1 MITEPCSRIRWPR
14 GVAMRVVRRRQ
25 RSVAPILLGLA
36 LLAAPAPAVAQDA
49 RGEAAKKEGKVVW
62 YTSLALTSAE
72 KVAKLFEAA
81 YPGIKV
87 EVQRT
92 GSQRILQR
100 VMQELQANI
109 KNVDVIHTSDAGHY
123 VFLKDKKLLMKYTP
137 AGVDRFPPSFKDRDG
152 YHYGLRATV
161 NVIAYNTKAVSAA
174 EAPRTWKDLLDP
186 KWKGKLVTA
195 HPGYSGVIA
204 THVLALVHL
213 HGWDYFKQLAQN
225 RLMITQSE
233 AYPPDVVAS
242 GERLIAVNS
251 GDYYAYQLKKKGN
264 PVEIVYPKEGVP
276 LVVSPS
282 AITVFAPHPSAAR
295 LFTDFT
301 FTREIQQV
309 MADSEGLYTGH
320 PEVKYPG
327 DKPKLSELKL
337 LPVDSEE
344 LEKRNEEIKN
354 RFIEFFG
361 A

>member
-1 MITEPCSRIRWPR
+1 MKKSR
-14 GVAMRVVRRRQ
+14 GVL
-25 RSVAPILLGLA
+25 SVLGLTLA
-36 LLAAPAPAVAQDA
+36 LSAFPAFAQDA
-49 RGEAAKKEGKVVW
+49 RVEAARKEGKVVW
-62 YTSLALTSAE
+62 YTSLALSSAE

-87 EVQRT
+87 EVHRT

-100 VMQELQANI
+100 VMQELQANL
-109 KNVDVIHTSDAGHY
+109 KLVDVIHTSDAGHF
-123 VFLKDKKLLMKYTP
+123 VLLKEKKLLMKYTP
-137 AGVDRFPPSFKDRDG
+137 AGVDPFPAGFKDRDG
-152 YHYGLRATV
+152 YYYGLRATV
-161 NVIAYNTKAVSAA
+161 NVIAYNTKLVSAA
-174 EAPRTWKDLLDP
+174 DVPKGWKDLLDP

-225 RLMITQSE
+225 KPMLVQS
-233 AYPPDVVAS
+233 AVDPSGVVAS
-242 GERLIAVNS
+242 GERPVAVNG
-251 GDYYAYQLKKKGN
+251 GDYTFYQTKKKGN

-276 LVVSPS
+276 LVVSPT
-282 AITVFAPHPSAAR
+282 AIAAGAPHPTAAK

-301 FTREIQQV
+301 FSKEVQQV
-309 MADSEGLYTGH
+309 LADTEGLYTGH
-320 PEVKYPG
+320 PDVTYPS

-337 LPVDSEE
+337 LNVEAEE

>member
-1 MITEPCSRIRWPR
+1 MVRAVSI
-14 GVAMRVVRRRQ
+14 VAIATLVV
-25 RSVAPILLGLA
+25 A
-36 LLAAPAPAVAQDA
+36 AVAHAQDPRLDAA
-49 RGEAAKKEGKVVW
+49 RKEGKVVW
-62 YTSLALTSAE
+62 YTSLVLPSAE

-87 EVQRT
+87 EVHRT

-109 KNVDVIHTSDAGHY
+109 RNADVVHTSDAGHF
-123 VFLKDKKLLMKYTP
+123 VLLKDKKLLAQYRP
-137 AGVDRFPPSFKDRDG
+137 AGVDRFPAGFKDKDG
-152 YHYGLRATV
+152 YHFGLRATV
-161 NVIAYNTKAVSAA
+161 NSITYNTKLLSAA
-174 EAPRTWKDLLDP
+174 EAPKTWRDLLDP

-225 RLMITQSE
+225 RVMITQS
-233 AYPPDVVAS
+233 AADPSGVVAS
-242 GERLIAVNS
+242 GERLVAVNG
-251 GDYYAYQLKKKGN
+251 GDYSAYQLKKKGN
-264 PVEIVYPKEGVP
+264 PIEIIYPKEGVP
-276 LVVSPS
+276 LVVSPT
-282 AITVFAPHPSAAR
+282 AITVWAPHPNAAR

-320 PEVKYPG
+320 PDVKYPT
-327 DKPKLSELKL
+327 DKPKLHELKL
-337 LPVDSEE
+337 LTVEAEE
-344 LEKRNEEIKN
+344 LEKRNEELKK
-354 RFIEFFG
+354 RFVEFFG